1 MTLST
6 SSMPSILPGVRE
18 RHTKS
23 TDVAITVCLAAPP
36 RKSQSQEDIMNRIAI
51 AAILLAVPAL
61 PASAAL
67 SGFYDSG
74 EQISAI
80 LSSEAVGNAL
90 RQAPIGAITNTGTRK
105 DGAKEWEVRT
115 QECDLKVY
123 LVPKAPLGVGKIKYT
138 VEVPKACE

>member
-1 MTLST
+1 MKK
-6 SSMPSILPGVRE
+6 I
-18 RHTKS
+18 
-23 TDVAITVCLAAPP
+23 AITAIL
-36 RKSQSQEDIMNRIAI
+36 IAI
-51 AAILLAVPAL
+51 PVL

-74 EQISAI
+74 EQISTI
-80 LSSEAVGNAL
+80 LASETVGNAL

-105 DGAKEWEVRT
+105 DGAHEWEVRT

-123 LVPKAPLGVGKIKYT
+123 LVPKAPVGAGKTTYT